1 MLVLQ
6 MGRRHYV
13 FGLSARACVLAAA
26 DAFSDRLVV
35 DFYTVSQKTSTFY
48 FSNNS
53 CQKLNNFKDFWHVKS
68 WENWHENIAD
78 LSTSVDRTQCSL
90 LVFLQY
96 FTAKYHLNFLALLRH
111 VGLSVAAPTR
121 LLTVVLQINMLL
133 IGAPN
138 VRTHPTR
145 ILLLLVAPTALST
158 FRTSCDL
165 EFWFLTLTVKL
176 DIPYVPK
183 TPTFLFF

>member
-1 MLVLQ
+1 MFSACPPVRACLL
-6 MGRRHYV
+6 RRMHSPI
-13 FGLSARACVLAAA
+13 GLSSTSTL
-26 DAFSDRLVV
+26 FPK
-35 DFYTVSQKTSTFY
+35 KTSTFY

-68 WENWHENIAD
+68 WENWHENITD

-183 TPTFLFF
+183 NAHLFIFLIILSKIYRF